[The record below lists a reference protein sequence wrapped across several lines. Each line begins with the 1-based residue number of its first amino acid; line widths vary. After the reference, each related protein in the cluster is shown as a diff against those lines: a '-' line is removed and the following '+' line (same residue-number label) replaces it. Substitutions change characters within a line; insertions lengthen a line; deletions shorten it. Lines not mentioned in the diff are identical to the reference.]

1 MNIVPLKVK
10 YLPSIIFHII
20 MSYDVTAKVTKVNE
34 PVNIEG
40 PKIFAS
46 WHGRQ
51 YCFLHM
57 TDRSKL
63 SLLISKS
70 NDGEIITT
78 VVKRM
83 GFNVIRGSA
92 SRGGM
97 TAVRH
102 MLEALNNGTSVAF
115 TVDGPRGPIYD
126 VKIGLIKLAQMSG
139 APIIPIV
146 PATRTRII
154 VFSSWDKY
162 NLPFYF
168 SNIHYHYGDPI
179 YIDKD
184 ADDEQLE
191 QYRLQVR
198 DAMRNITFE
207 ADKSKKTVEKEF
219 LDLAKF
225 DEVL

>member
-10 YLPSIIFHII
+10 YLPPIIYFII
-20 MSYDVTAKVTKVNE
+20 ESYDWTSKITKINE
-34 PVNIEG
+34 PVDLEG

-70 NDGEIITT
+70 NDGHIITN
-78 VVKRM
+78 VVERM
-83 GFNVIRGSA
+83 GFSVIRGSA

-139 APIIPIV
+139 APIIPII

-154 VFSSWDKY
+154 VSPSWDKY

-168 SNIHYHYGDPI
+168 SRIDYHYGDPI

-191 QYRLQVR
+191 QYRLDVR
-198 DAMRNITFE
+198 DTMRNITFN
-207 ADKSKKTVEKEF
+207 ADKAKKTVEKEF
-219 LDLAKF
+219 LDLENF
-225 DEVL
+225 DEV